1 MESLSLKIPEP
12 WWKAKGLFLDTKN
25 NGEKNFSIFL
35 VKEIHNIY
43 ASPHK
48 ITELDFAQIGTICM
62 SKCLDVFSKKWEI
75 VLQPAI
81 PCQRK

>member
-25 NGEKNFSIFL
+25 NGEKIFSIYL

-43 ASPHK
+43 AS
-48 ITELDFAQIGTICM
+48 
-62 SKCLDVFSKKWEI
+62 
-75 VLQPAI
+75 
-81 PCQRK
+81 